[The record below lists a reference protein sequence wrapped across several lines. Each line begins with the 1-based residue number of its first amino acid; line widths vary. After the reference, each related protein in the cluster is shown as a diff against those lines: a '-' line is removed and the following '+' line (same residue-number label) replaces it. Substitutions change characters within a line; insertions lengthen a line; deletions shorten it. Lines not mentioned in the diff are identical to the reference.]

1 MRALLLERYGEPA
14 EVLQLVELVTPEPG
28 PGEVRVR
35 MRLSPVNPSDFNTIR
50 GGYQHSLERLI
61 WNRGAKQLHFDPGG
75 SRALAPL
82 PVSPGADG
90 MGVVEAAGNGWF
102 ARRLLGKRVIVMAA
116 PSGNWREQV
125 VLPAMQAMPVPAGV
139 SDEQAAMFLVN
150 PLTAW
155 AMVNHVLRIPAG
167 AWLLQS
173 GGASQL
179 ARMVIRLGKRQGFRT
194 INLVR
199 RAEVAE
205 ELRALGADEVI
216 DTSREDLISRVASIT
231 ANQGVRHALDCVG
244 AATLASMLRCLAPGA
259 HLVCYGS
266 LGGDTLNFP
275 VRDLMSPAA
284 RIEGF
289 LLPQWIVGQSLL
301 GRLRATRQ
309 VGRLIAEGTL
319 SSEVGRIYPLEQ
331 YLEALEQSTRPGRGG
346 KVLLAF

>member
-1 MRALLLERYGEPA
+1 MRALLLEHHGEPEA
-14 EVLQLVELVTPEPG
+14 VLQLVDLPMPEPG

-50 GGYQHSLERLI
+50 GGYQRSLERVI
-61 WNRGAKQLHFDPGG
+61 WNHGATQLHFDPGRA
-75 SRALAPL
+75 RALASL

-90 MGVVEAAGNGWF
+90 MGVVEAAGSGWF

-125 VLPAMQAMPVPAGV
+125 VLPAMQAMPVPSGV

-155 AMVNHVLRIPAG
+155 AMVNHVLRVPAG
-167 AWLLQS
+167 TWLLQS

-216 DTSREDLISRVASIT
+216 DTGSEDLIARVASIT
-231 ANQGVRHALDCVG
+231 ANSGVRYALDCVG
-244 AATLASMLRCLAPGA
+244 ADTLALMLRCLAPGA

-266 LGGDTLNFP
+266 LGGDALNFP

-289 LLPQWIVGQSLL
+289 LLPQWIAGQSLL
-301 GRLRATRQ
+301 GRLRATRR
-309 VGRLIAEGTL
+309 VGRLIADGIL
-319 SSEVGRIYPLEQ
+319 SSEVGQTYPLEQ
-331 YLEALEQSTRPGRGG
+331 FREALAQSTRPGRGG